1 MEGTLGQTFRVT
13 ASGKGDIMARAN
25 KKKAGA
31 GDSEGWL
38 YLGASGILQPLSE
51 EFLYRSP
58 GRSLHRSMRR
68 SGSHA
73 AEVRHDDV

>member
-1 MEGTLGQTFRVT
+1 MT
-13 ASGKGDIMARAN
+13 RAN
-25 KKKAGA
+25 KNKAAA

-58 GRSLHRSMRR
+58 SRSLRR
-68 SGSHA
+68 SARRIDSHA
-73 AEVRHDDV
+73 TEVRHDCE